1 MLDFLLRERE
11 SSMKEENPTYP
22 VILVGADKKES
33 IGFQRLK
40 VVRESREGLHVSE
53 LYLKGIVYVQMI
65 NDTLIVF
72 VKEE

>member
-1 MLDFLLRERE
+1 MLDFLIKERE
-11 SSMKEENPTYP
+11 SSMKEKNPTYP
-22 VILVGADKKES
+22 VILVGVDKKES

-40 VVRESREGLHVSE
+40 VVQESRDGLHVSD
-53 LYLKGIVYVQMI
+53 LHLKGAVSVQMV